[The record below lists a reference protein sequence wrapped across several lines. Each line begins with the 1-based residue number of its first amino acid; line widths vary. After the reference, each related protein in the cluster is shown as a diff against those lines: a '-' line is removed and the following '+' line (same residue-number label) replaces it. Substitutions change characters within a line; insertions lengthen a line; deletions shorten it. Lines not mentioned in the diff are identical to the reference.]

1 MNQNIFKPLNNGW
14 HQEKIP
20 FFSFSKHDY
29 FLLKKNTSWT
39 CQQLHHKAIWQ
50 NAFASTSSS
59 TLQFYINTCTQIQYK
74 TLIST
79 CCAKHII
86 ILIHKK
92 VTTVTVLTLTQSLKL
107 LHHTHNITPSENKHF
122 ATHEFHGELSQAFN
136 MTFSWVIFRWSEFH
150 YMLNETK
157 FYK

>member
-1 MNQNIFKPLNNGW
+1 MTSR
-14 HQEKIP
+14 ESS
-20 FFSFSKHDY
+20 FFF
-29 FLLKKNTSWT
+29 FLQTWLFFTKKNTSWT

-59 TLQFYINTCTQIQYK
+59 TLHFYINTCTQIQYK

-79 CCAKHII
+79 CCAKHIL

-107 LHHTHNITPSENKHF
+107 LHHTHNITPHF

-136 MTFSWVIFRWSEFH
+136 TTLSWVIFRWSEFH

>member
-14 HQEKIP
+14 HQEKVP

-29 FLLKKNTSWT
+29 FLLKKKKTPLGLANNYIIKPSDKMLLLPLHR
-39 CQQLHHKAIWQ
+39 QL
-50 NAFASTSSS
+50 S
-59 TLQFYINTCTQIQYK
+59 LLYINTCTQIQYK

-107 LHHTHNITPSENKHF
+107 LPIHTTSHHQKTNILPHMNSMGSYHKLLTWLSL
-122 ATHEFHGELSQAFN
+122 EL
-136 MTFSWVIFRWSEFH
+136 FSGGVNFIIC
-150 YMLNETK
+150 
-157 FYK
+157 

>member
-1 MNQNIFKPLNNGW
+1 MTSR
-14 HQEKIP
+14 ESS
-20 FFSFSKHDY
+20 FFFFLQTWLFFTKKKH
-29 FLLKKNTSWT
+29 LLDLPTITSQSHLT
-39 CQQLHHKAIWQ
+39 KCFCFHFIV
-50 NAFASTSSS
+50 NF
-59 TLQFYINTCTQIQYK
+59 TLLYINTCTQIQYK

>member
-1 MNQNIFKPLNNGW
+1 MTSR
-14 HQEKIP
+14 ESS
-20 FFSFSKHDY
+20 FFF
-29 FLLKKNTSWT
+29 FLQTWLFFTKKNTSWT

-50 NAFASTSSS
+50 NAIASTSSS
-59 TLQFYINTCTQIQYK
+59 TLHFYINTCTQIQYK

-79 CCAKHII
+79 CCAKHIL

-92 VTTVTVLTLTQSLKL
+92 VTTVTVLTLSQSLKL
-107 LHHTHNITPSENKHF
+107 LHHTHNITPHF

-136 MTFSWVIFRWSEFH
+136 TTLSWVIFRWSEFH

-157 FYK
+157 IFK

>member
-1 MNQNIFKPLNNGW
+1 MTSR
-14 HQEKIP
+14 ESS
-20 FFSFSKHDY
+20 FFF
-29 FLLKKNTSWT
+29 FLQTWLFFTKKNTSWT

-59 TLQFYINTCTQIQYK
+59 TLHFYINTCTQIQYK

-79 CCAKHII
+79 CCAKHIL

-107 LHHTHNITPSENKHF
+107 LHHTHNITPHF

-136 MTFSWVIFRWSEFH
+136 TTLSWVIFRWSEFN

>member
-1 MNQNIFKPLNNGW
+1 MTSR
-14 HQEKIP
+14 ESS
-20 FFSFSKHDY
+20 FFF
-29 FLLKKNTSWT
+29 FLQTWLFFTKKNTSWT

-107 LHHTHNITPSENKHF
+107 LHHTHNITPHF

-136 MTFSWVIFRWSEFH
+136 TTLSWVIFRWSEFH

>member
-1 MNQNIFKPLNNGW
+1 MTSR
-14 HQEKIP
+14 ESS
-20 FFSFSKHDY
+20 FFF
-29 FLLKKNTSWT
+29 FLQTWLFFTKKNTSWT

-50 NAFASTSSS
+50 NAFASISSS
-59 TLQFYINTCTQIQYK
+59 TLHFYINTCTQIQYK

-79 CCAKHII
+79 CCAKHIL

-107 LHHTHNITPSENKHF
+107 LHHTHNITPHF

-136 MTFSWVIFRWSEFH
+136 TTFSWVIFRWSEFH

>member
-14 HQEKIP
+14 HQEKVP

-29 FLLKKNTSWT
+29 FLLKKKNHLLDLPTITSESHLT
-39 CQQLHHKAIWQ
+39 KCYCFHFIV
-50 NAFASTSSS
+50 NF
-59 TLQFYINTCTQIQYK
+59 TLLYINTCTQIQYK

-107 LHHTHNITPSENKHF
+107 LPIHTTSHHQKTNILPHMNSMGSYHKLLTWLSL
-122 ATHEFHGELSQAFN
+122 EL
-136 MTFSWVIFRWSEFH
+136 FSGGVNFIIC
-150 YMLNETK
+150 
-157 FYK
+157 

>member
-1 MNQNIFKPLNNGW
+1 MTSR
-14 HQEKIP
+14 ESS
-20 FFSFSKHDY
+20 FFF
-29 FLLKKNTSWT
+29 FLQTWLFFTKKNTSWT

-59 TLQFYINTCTQIQYK
+59 TLHFYINTCTQIQYK

-107 LHHTHNITPSENKHF
+107 LHHTHNITPHF

>member
-1 MNQNIFKPLNNGW
+1 MNQNIFKPLNNEW
-14 HQEKIP
+14 HQEKVP

-86 ILIHKK
+86 ILLHKK

-107 LHHTHNITPSENKHF
+107 LPIHTTSHHQKTNILPHMNSMGSYHKLLTWLSL
-122 ATHEFHGELSQAFN
+122 EL
-136 MTFSWVIFRWSEFH
+136 FSGGVNFIIC
-150 YMLNETK
+150 
-157 FYK
+157 

>member
-1 MNQNIFKPLNNGW
+1 MGDIKRKFL
-14 HQEKIP
+14 
-20 FFSFSKHDY
+20 FF
-29 FLLKKNTSWT
+29 FLQTWLFFTKKKNTSWT

-50 NAFASTSSS
+50 NAIASTSSS
-59 TLQFYINTCTQIQYK
+59 TLHFYINTCTQIQYK

-107 LHHTHNITPSENKHF
+107 LPIHTTSHHQKTNILPHMNSMGSYHKLLTWLSL
-122 ATHEFHGELSQAFN
+122 EL
-136 MTFSWVIFRWSEFH
+136 FSGGVNFIIC
-150 YMLNETK
+150 
-157 FYK
+157 

>member
-1 MNQNIFKPLNNGW
+1 MTSRENS
-14 HQEKIP
+14 
-20 FFSFSKHDY
+20 FFF
-29 FLLKKNTSWT
+29 FLQTWLFFTKKNTSWT

-59 TLQFYINTCTQIQYK
+59 TLHFYINTCTQIQYK

-79 CCAKHII
+79 CCAKHIL

-107 LHHTHNITPSENKHF
+107 LHHTHNITPHF